1 MFDNT
6 SVTSLEAC
14 FSCRWK
20 IHQQWACWCGGSL
33 GRPQRQPQVFMGW
46 FSGGWILP
54 IVVVLLSVLMLGKS
68 ATLVVIVLVFAF
80 CDIDAF
86 SVADLAALGFLKR
99 VPELRL
105 NYSGY
110 FDLVDS
116 LYRDMMSQD
125 RYWVRSVTEPMW
137 VYYCTM
143 LLWERLY
150 FIRSLQTRY
159 QCPLVFASRRPSQC
173 IFHR

>member
-1 MFDNT
+1 MVGHTWSVEMAPGTTAIPIECLITPVSQAWRLVSHAVGRYT
-6 SVTSLEAC
+6 SNGLAGVGGVWEDLSGNFK
-14 FSCRWK
+14 FSR
-20 IHQQWACWCGGSL
+20 
-33 GRPQRQPQVFMGW
+33 GW

-116 LYRDMMSQD
+116 LYRDMMSQ
-125 RYWVRSVTEPMW
+125 E
-137 VYYCTM
+137 
-143 LLWERLY
+143 
-150 FIRSLQTRY
+150 
-159 QCPLVFASRRPSQC
+159 A
-173 IFHR
+173 

>member
-1 MFDNT
+1 MP
-6 SVTSLEAC
+6 LEDTPAMGLLVWGGVWEDLSGNFK
-14 FSCRWK
+14 FSW
-20 IHQQWACWCGGSL
+20 
-33 GRPQRQPQVFMGW
+33 GW

-116 LYRDMMSQD
+116 LYRDMMSQ
-125 RYWVRSVTEPMW
+125 E
-137 VYYCTM
+137 
-143 LLWERLY
+143 
-150 FIRSLQTRY
+150 
-159 QCPLVFASRRPSQC
+159 A
-173 IFHR
+173 